1 MKALRSFLDS
11 PASKSGLPVEVLLA
25 GRNEPPPKE
34 DNVRKTIAAGVVAG
48 FALAAGFIAPATASS
63 AENATLSVLHGI
75 PATPVDVYVNGELTV
90 DDFQPGLLAGP
101 LELPAGDYEVA
112 LTATDAADDSAPVL
126 GPATL
131 TLEAGKNYTATANLD
146 EGGTP
151 ALNLFTNDIAATNAG
166 EGRLTVR
173 HVAAA
178 PAVDILAGG
187 AAVVSSLANPDEATL
202 NLPVGTVSASVAA
215 AGTTE
220 PVLGPADVAV
230 QDGVLTIAYAWGS
243 LEDGTLALATQT
255 VTVGHTAPGGVPSGT
270 AGYAAERDAMTQ
282 AFWIIGFAFA
292 AAAASVAIV
301 TARRTR
307 TAKSES

>member
-1 MKALRSFLDS
+1 M
-11 PASKSGLPVEVLLA
+11 
-25 GRNEPPPKE
+25 
-34 DNVRKTIAAGVVAG
+34 RKTIAAGVIAG

-90 DDFQPGLLAGP
+90 DDFQPGQFAGP

-146 EGGTP
+146 AAGEA
-151 ALNLFTNDIAATNAG
+151 ALNLFTNDIATTNAG
-166 EGRLTVR
+166 EGRVTVR

-178 PAVDILAGG
+178 PAVDVLAGG
-187 AAVVSSLANPDEATL
+187 AAVVSNLSNPNEATL
-202 NLPVGTVSASVAA
+202 NLPVGTVSASVVA

-220 PVLGPADVAV
+220 PVVLGPADIAV

-243 LEDGTLALATQT
+243 LEDGTLALATQN

-270 AGYAAERDAMTQ
+270 AGYAAERDAMNQ

-292 AAAASVAIV
+292 AAAASVAVV